1 MNKRTIYTVIQVIL
15 LLVIVFGIYRTGSYF
30 MDLKRQDNQSA
41 QIAESVEQF
50 RAESKAETKAPEPKK
65 GEPATPTLTK
75 GEALVKKLQADV
87 PDAVGYLEIP
97 DTILKYVT
105 VQGENNEIFLDHDV
119 DRSPSILG
127 SIFLDAENTSDAS
140 DMHNILYGH
149 NLRNG
154 ACFGLLREY
163 KDPAYLAAHPYVVW
177 SNLCGEEHYRIF
189 AVFEAD
195 ENSAYREL
203 VKSEEDFNR
212 LMEVVE
218 ASDVYTFEKPAYGK
232 VLTLSTCTN
241 PGERMVV
248 MAIREKV
255 IV

>member
-1 MNKRTIYTVIQVIL
+1 MNKRTIYTIIQVIL
-15 LLVIVFGIYRTGSYF
+15 LVIVVYGLYRTGSYL
-30 MDLKRQDNQSA
+30 MDERKQDAQSA
-41 QIAESVEQF
+41 QIAETVEAF
-50 RAESKAETKAPEPKK
+50 REEKAAPESAAAEKPKT
-65 GEPATPTLTK
+65 PAMNR
-75 GEALVKKLQADV
+75 GEALVKKLQETV

-163 KDPAYLAAHPYVVW
+163 KDPAYLAAHPQVVW

-203 VKSEEDFNR
+203 VQSEEDFNR

-218 ASDVYTFEKPAYGK
+218 ASRVYAFEKPAYGK